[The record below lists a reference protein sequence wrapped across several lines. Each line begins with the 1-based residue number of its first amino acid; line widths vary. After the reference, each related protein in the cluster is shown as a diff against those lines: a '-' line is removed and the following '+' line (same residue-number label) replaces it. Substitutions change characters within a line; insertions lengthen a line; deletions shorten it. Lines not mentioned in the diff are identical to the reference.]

1 MSGPAPT
8 VVRRRRP
15 RAFFVV
21 AEVLLLLALPL
32 LSVVGFRAVLD
43 TTGGQVVDPELDPAE
58 PGYEAVLARTPVALV
73 AGLDPAGGLD
83 WVTVLVLS
91 GAGERGGE
99 VLFLPIGVVIA
110 DVETS
115 PGAADGP
122 PRTLAEVWTG
132 DGQEGLTIAVAALL
146 AASFS
151 EVVVVD
157 GARITT
163 LLQPVTPLAVAN
175 PAEVVV
181 LDENGDS
188 SVAVE
193 AGPVALG
200 ADEVPT
206 YLGGPGPDE
215 SDLVRLTRHDV
226 FWRAWLAAVAVSA
239 DPGVVP
245 GEATGG
251 IARYVRGLAAGP
263 VTARVVPVVPF
274 PSADGGDGAVA
285 DEADPDAAADGEGA
299 AVAVERFEVDLVAL
313 RALANEL
320 IPFPGA
326 AAPGARVRVR
336 VLDGVGEPGL
346 ALAAARAAVRGIGAE
361 VTVIGNADRF
371 GATRSRVLWVDD
383 PTEAAARRLAD
394 ALGVTDVA
402 RVDGPNPFDDID
414 VTLVVGADL
423 AAAYR
428 SGGEDTVPLPATDGG
443 DPPG

>member
-1 MSGPAPT
+1 VSEPAPIT
-8 VVRRRRP
+8 VRRRQG
-15 RAFFVV
+15 RALFVV
-21 AEVLLLLALPL
+21 AEVLLLLAVPL

-43 TTGGQVVDPELDPAE
+43 TTGGQVVDPELDPTE

-99 VLFLPIGVVIA
+99 VLFLPTGIVI
-110 DVETS
+110 DEVETS
-115 PGAADGP
+115 PGAAAGP

-151 EVVVVD
+151 EVVEVD
-157 GARITT
+157 GTRMTS
-163 LLQPVTPLAVAN
+163 LLAPVTPLAVAN
-175 PAEVVV
+175 PGEVVV
-181 LDENGDS
+181 PDEDGGT
-188 SVAVE
+188 SVAIE

-200 ADEVPT
+200 AGEVPT
-206 YLGGPGPDE
+206 YLGGPAPDE
-215 SDLVRLTRHDV
+215 PDLTRLARHEV
-226 FWRAWLAAVAVSA
+226 FWQAWLAAVAVSA

-263 VTARVVPVVPF
+263 VTVQVAPVVPF
-274 PSADGGDGAVA
+274 PSAETGGGATGS
-285 DEADPDAAADGEGA
+285 EAGPDAADA
-299 AVAVERFEVDLVAL
+299 AVPGERFEVDLVAL

-326 AAPGARVRVR
+326 ATPGARVRVR

-346 ALAAARAAVRGIGAE
+346 ASAVARAAVRGISAE
-361 VTVIGNADRF
+361 ITVIGNADRF
-371 GATRSRVLWVDD
+371 GATGSQVLWIDE
-383 PTEAAARRLAD
+383 PAEAPARRLGE
-394 ALGVTDVA
+394 ALGVADVA
-402 RVDGPNPFDDID
+402 RVEGPNPFDDVD

-428 SGGEDTVPLPATDGG
+428 SGGEGTVPLPPPDGG